1 MFSLTDVARELAAF
15 GESGTPN
22 QTSHMRAA
30 AHALRDMELRLQA
43 MEAILAAVAKRAGL
57 SAADMAPPARTGP
70 LKEHL
75 RRILG

>member
-1 MFSLTDVARELAAF
+1 MFTLTDVARELAAF

-30 AHALRDMELRLQA
+30 AHALRDMEVRLQA
-43 MEAILAAVAKRAGL
+43 IEAILAAVATRANVT
-57 SAADMAPPARTGP
+57 AAEVAAPPRDGL

-75 RRILG
+75 HRILG